1 MRSALTIVEKIRERS
16 KPLVM
21 HPAIFVGGFIF
32 LGSLFGLQNWITEH
46 TWGYKVQ
53 LFLLLRAWIVQYFIW
68 GVMCWL
74 IWFWLG
80 QSIQKAGVQWMLTR
94 LIPLSALVSIGEEMI
109 WVLCFPHV
117 PVGLHM
123 SYWQRLRF
131 ELDGEIID
139 NFLIFWLVIL
149 LFRGVDYYQRYR
161 EKEGAAAQLS
171 VQLAQAQI
179 RALRMQLNPHFLF
192 NTMNSIS
199 SMMRI
204 DVAAADIMLEQLSSL
219 LRITLERGE
228 TQLISLSDEMEF
240 MEMYLA
246 LQDRRFA
253 GRVRQEVH
261 VDPALHDALIPAMLL
276 QPIVENAYAH
286 GLSRLDR
293 NGQLTVAVGRERG
306 RLKITVLNSG
316 IGLNPAPRGDV
327 QSTGVGLTNVK
338 NRLRL
343 HYGAQQSF
351 SMHEAGA
358 KDVQVTITFPL
369 QFSAN
374 PTPTLTGYGV

>member
-1 MRSALTIVEKIRERS
+1 
-16 KPLVM
+16 M
-21 HPAIFVGGFIF
+21 HPAIFVGGFVF
-32 LGSLFGLQNWITEH
+32 LGALFGLQNWISEH
-46 TWGYKVQ
+46 TWGYKISLALVV
-53 LFLLLRAWIVQYFIW
+53 RAWVVQYFIW
-68 GVMCWL
+68 GIICWL
-74 IWFWLG
+74 LWFWLG
-80 QSIQKAGVQWMLTR
+80 RAIQNGGLTWILTR
-94 LIPLSALVSIGEEMI
+94 IIPLSLIVSVGEEMI
-109 WVLCFPHV
+109 WVLCFPNF
-117 PVGLHM
+117 PLGMHM
-123 SYWQRLRF
+123 SYWGRLRF
-131 ELDGEIID
+131 ELDGEIVD
-139 NFLIFWLVIL
+139 NLLIFWLVIL
-149 LFRGVDYYQRYR
+149 LFRGVDYYQKYR

-228 TQLISLSDEMEF
+228 TQLIVLSDEMEF

-246 LQDRRFA
+246 LQDRRFS
-253 GRVRQEVH
+253 GRVRQEIR
-261 VDPALHDALIPAMLL
+261 VDPALHDALVPAMLL

-293 NGQLTVAVGRERG
+293 DGMLTVEVGRERG
-306 RLKITVLNSG
+306 RMKVTVLNTG
-316 IGLNPAPRGDV
+316 VGLNPAARTDAH
-327 QSTGVGLTNVK
+327 STGVGITNVK

-343 HYGAQQSF
+343 HYGTQQSF
-351 SMHEAGA
+351 SIHEAGTNN
-358 KDVQVTITFPL
+358 VQVTITFPL

>member
-1 MRSALTIVEKIRERS
+1 
-16 KPLVM
+16 M
-21 HPAIFVGGFIF
+21 HPAIFVGGFVF
-32 LGSLFGLQNWITEH
+32 LGALFGLQNWISEH
-46 TWGYKVQ
+46 SWGYKIH
-53 LFLLLRAWIVQYFIW
+53 LMPLLRAWTVQYFIW
-68 GVMCWL
+68 GVICWL
-74 IWFWLG
+74 VWFWLG
-80 QSIQKAGVQWMLTR
+80 RSIQKAGLRWILTR
-94 LIPLSALVSIGEEMI
+94 IIPLSALVSLGEEMI
-109 WVLCFPHV
+109 WALFFPNV
-117 PVGLHM
+117 PIGRPM
-123 SYWQRLRF
+123 SYWHRVLF
-131 ELDGEIID
+131 ELDAEIID

-204 DVAAADIMLEQLSSL
+204 DVPAADLMLEQLSSL

-228 TQLISLSDEMEF
+228 VQLIALSDEMEF

-246 LQDRRFA
+246 LQDRRFS
-253 GRVRQEVH
+253 GRVRQEIH
-261 VDPALHDALIPAMLL
+261 VDPALHDALVPAMLL
-276 QPIVENAYAH
+276 QPIVENAYSH

-293 NGQLTVAVGRERG
+293 DGRLSVEVGRDRG
-306 RLKITVLNSG
+306 RLKVIILNSG
-316 IGLNPAPRGDV
+316 IGLNPAPRKDAQG
-327 QSTGVGLTNVK
+327 TGVGLANVK

-343 HYGAQQSF
+343 HYGTQQSF
-351 SMHEAGA
+351 SIYEAGA
-358 KDVQVTITFPL
+358 NNVQVTITFPL

>member
-1 MRSALTIVEKIRERS
+1 
-16 KPLVM
+16 M

-32 LGSLFGLQNWITEH
+32 LGMLFGLQNWISER
-46 TWGYKVQ
+46 TWGYQ
-53 LFLLLRAWIVQYFIW
+53 ISLMLLIRAWVVQYFIW
-68 GVMCWL
+68 GVICWL
-74 IWFWLG
+74 LWFWLG
-80 QSIQKAGVQWMLTR
+80 PDAQRAGLKCVLTR
-94 LIPLSALVSIGEEMI
+94 ILPLSIVVSVGEEMI
-109 WVLCFPHV
+109 WVLCFPNFPLGQH
-117 PVGLHM
+117 L
-123 SYWQRLRF
+123 SYWQRLSF

-139 NFLIFWLVIL
+139 NLLIFWLVIL

-204 DVAAADIMLEQLSSL
+204 DVPAADIMLEQLSSL

-293 NGQLTVAVGRERG
+293 DGVLTVAVGCERG
-306 RLKITVLNSG
+306 RLKVTVLNTG
-316 IGLNPAPRGDV
+316 VGLNPAPRNDV
-327 QSTGVGLTNVK
+327 QSTGVGITNVK

-343 HYGAQQSF
+343 HYGVQQSF
-351 SMHEAGA
+351 SMQQAGA
-358 KDVQVTITFPL
+358 NNVQVTITFPL
-369 QFSAN
+369 QFSAK

>member
-1 MRSALTIVEKIRERS
+1 
-16 KPLVM
+16 M
-21 HPAIFVGGFIF
+21 HPAIFVGGFVF
-32 LGSLFGLQNWITEH
+32 LGALFGLQNWITEH
-46 TWGYKVQ
+46 TWGYKVN
-53 LFLLLRAWIVQYFIW
+53 LALLLRAWTVQYFIW

-74 IWFWLG
+74 VWFWLG
-80 QSIQKAGVQWMLTR
+80 RAIQDAGVKWMLTR
-94 LIPLSALVSIGEEMI
+94 LIPLSAIVSLGEEMI
-109 WVLCFPHV
+109 WALCFPHM
-117 PVGLHM
+117 PAGMHLT
-123 SYWQRLRF
+123 YWQRMLF

-139 NFLIFWLVIL
+139 NFLIFWLVIF

-204 DVAAADIMLEQLSSL
+204 NVPAADLMLEQLSSL

-246 LQDRRFA
+246 LQDRRFS

-261 VDPALHDALIPAMLL
+261 VDPALHDALVPAMLF
-276 QPIVENAYAH
+276 QPLVENAYSH

-293 NGQLTVAVGRERG
+293 DGVLTLEVGRERG
-306 RLKITVLNSG
+306 RLKVVIANSG
-316 IGLNPAPRGDV
+316 IGLNPARRKDG
-327 QSTGVGLTNVK
+327 QGTGVGIANVK

-351 SMHEAGA
+351 SMYEAGA
-358 KDVQVTITFPL
+358 NKVQVTITFPL

-374 PTPTLTGYGV
+374 PTPTLTGYGA

>member
-1 MRSALTIVEKIRERS
+1 
-16 KPLVM
+16 M
-21 HPAIFVGGFIF
+21 HPAIFVGGFVF
-32 LGSLFGLQNWITEH
+32 LGLLFGLQNWISERS
-46 TWGYKVQ
+46 WGYHID
-53 LFLLLRAWIVQYFIW
+53 LFFLIRAWVVQYFIW
-68 GVMCWL
+68 GVICWL
-74 IWFWLG
+74 LWFWLG
-80 QSIQKAGVQWMLTR
+80 PAAQKANLKCFFTR
-94 LIPLSALVSIGEEMI
+94 ILPLSILVSVGEEMI
-109 WVLCFPHV
+109 WVCCFPELPLGKH
-117 PVGLHM
+117 L
-123 SYWQRLRF
+123 SYWHRLLF

-139 NFLIFWLVIL
+139 NLIIFWLCIF
-149 LFRGVDYYQRYR
+149 LFRGVGYYQKYR

-204 DVAAADIMLEQLSSL
+204 NVPAADIMLEQLSSL

-246 LQDRRFA
+246 LQDRRFS

-261 VDPALHDALIPAMLL
+261 VDPALHDALVPAMLL
-276 QPIVENAYAH
+276 QPIVENAYSH

-293 NGQLTVAVGRERG
+293 DGVLSVDVGRERG
-306 RLKITVLNSG
+306 RLKVIIVNSG
-316 IGLNPAPRGDV
+316 IGLNPVPRNDV

-343 HYGAQQSF
+343 HYGTQQSF
-351 SMHEAGA
+351 SMREAGA
-358 KDVQVTITFPL
+358 NNVQVTITFPL